1 MSEMCLETVRGTKI
15 RKIIHT
21 SSKIS
26 EKVLQIPYSR
36 AIISLIMPHLSDL
49 ISTGAESG
57 ELQVGIGVYLLLIP
71 IFLLLM
77 LSAFFS
83 ASETAYSSASK
94 IRLRTMHADG
104 DKKAG
109 KALKLLDRYDDLL
122 STVLIGNN
130 IVNIVMTTLVTVLFM
145 QLITGNEALAN
156 VISTIVMTA
165 VVLIFGEVTPKTL
178 ARHYP
183 EGAAKVF
190 YPFINF
196 CYYILLPVNLFFKG
210 WKKMLIK
217 LFKLGG
223 SKGITEEELVTIVET
238 AESEGELDV
247 HESMLI
253 KNAIEFD
260 DLEIRDIMVPRVRV
274 EVIEDTEDPDV
285 VADIFRESG
294 FTRLPVYHDTVD
306 SIIGILN
313 EKDFNKVYYTTE
325 SKDYRQ
331 VVQPTVTVA
340 PSMKISLVLRM
351 LQRAKMHMAIVVD
364 EFGGTAGI
372 VTLEDILEELVGEI
386 WDEHDEVEEEYRQV
400 SGDEYIVSGY
410 ANLADVLER
419 LGVDTKDEF
428 DSTTVGGWVI
438 EEIGT
443 IPTPGN
449 EFTFEN
455 LLVTVVSANVK
466 RVLEVKFKV
475 LPKQSEEEEDN

>member
-1 MSEMCLETVRGTKI
+1 
-15 RKIIHT
+15 
-21 SSKIS
+21 
-26 EKVLQIPYSR
+26 
-36 AIISLIMPHLSDL
+36 MPHLSDL
-49 ISTGAESG
+49 ISTGAETGAAGSS
-57 ELQVGIGVYLLLIP
+57 GIGTYLLLIP
-71 IFLLLM
+71 ILLLLM

-130 IVNIVMTTLVTVLFM
+130 IVNIVMTTLVTVMFM

-156 VISTIVMTA
+156 VISTIVMT
-165 VVLIFGEVTPKTL
+165 VTVLIFGEVTPKTI

-190 YPFINF
+190 YPFIKV
-196 CYYILLPVNLFFKG
+196 CYYILFPVNLIFKG

-217 LFKLGG
+217 LFKLGN

-238 AESEGELDV
+238 AESEGELDA
-247 HESMLI
+247 HESTLI

-306 SIIGILN
+306 SIIGVLN

-331 VVQPTVTVA
+331 AVQPTVTVA

-351 LQRAKMHMAIVVD
+351 LQRAKMHMAVVVD

-386 WDEHDEVEEEYRQV
+386 WDEHDEVEEEYKQV

-438 EEIGT
+438 EELGT
-443 IPTPGN
+443 IPAPGS
-449 EFTFEN
+449 EFAFEN
-455 LLVTVVSANVK
+455 LIVTVVSANVK

-475 LPKQSEEEEDN
+475 LPKESQEEEGN